1 MFSLDGTLDLTA
13 LAATR
18 RPQLP
23 HAGPL
28 APAVIATWR
37 GRMINEYMSSYVFA
51 GLAAQLRVAGDPA
64 AAARCDEFAAEERE
78 HGALCGAVGETAGGE
93 ARAVVAPPRAVP
105 EHQKTT
111 RRVAA
116 ARNLLSVSCLGET
129 VAVALIGAERLEMP
143 EGALRDVLTRIWA
156 DEIGHARFGWAWLD
170 AALPQFS
177 DDERGALA
185 RYLPTAF
192 GHLERHELAH
202 LPADSQPPAE
212 GKAFGLCSGKD
223 ARGLF
228 YDTVTEVIVPE
239 LERRGLRAEAAWRGR
254 KVA

>member
-1 MFSLDGTLDLTA
+1 MFSLDGTLDLTR

-18 RPQLP
+18 RLQLRAP
-23 HAGPL
+23 GQL

-51 GLAAQLRVAGDPA
+51 GLAEQLRAAGDLA
-64 AAARCDEFAAEERE
+64 AAARCEEFAAEERE
-78 HGALCGAVGETAGGE
+78 HGALCGAVVEAAGGA

-105 EHQKTT
+105 EHRQTT

-116 ARNLLSVSCLGET
+116 ARNLLSVSCLSET

-170 AALPQFS
+170 AALPQLS
-177 DDERGALA
+177 DDERRALE
-185 RYLPTAF
+185 RYLPTALA
-192 GHLERHELAH
+192 HLEHHELAH

-212 GKAFGLCSGKD
+212 GKVYGLCSGRD
-223 ARGLF
+223 ARVLF

-254 KVA
+254 KAA